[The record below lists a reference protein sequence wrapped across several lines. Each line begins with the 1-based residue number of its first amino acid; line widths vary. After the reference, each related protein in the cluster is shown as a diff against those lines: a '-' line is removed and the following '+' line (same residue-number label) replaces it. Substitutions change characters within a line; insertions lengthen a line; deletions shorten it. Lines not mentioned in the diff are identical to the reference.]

1 MGVSA
6 DSKMALE
13 EETGSV
19 RPESAASGFR
29 LRDDLKGLMTSSSE
43 VMTSSSPERS
53 GAEDDDA
60 DADADVDDTA
70 VVDVGDVPGAGSG
83 SEFTPKRKQRRY
95 RTTFTSYQL
104 EELEKAFSRT
114 HYPDVFTRWFS
125 FISNIIIINSNISL
139 TSNSVHLYSL

>member
-1 MGVSA
+1 MGVSS

-13 EETGSV
+13 EETGSL

-29 LRDDLKGLMTSSSE
+29 LRDDLKGLMTSSS
-43 VMTSSSPERS
+43 SPERS
-53 GAEDDDA
+53 PGDDDEEEEEDDGGA
-60 DADADVDDTA
+60 IDV
-70 VVDVGDVPGAGSG
+70 AGLTGHPG

-114 HYPDVFTRWFS
+114 HYPDVFTR
-125 FISNIIIINSNISL
+125 
-139 TSNSVHLYSL
+139 